1 MAARTK
7 SKVTPKYKTKYLY
20 LLQVVLTFGRLPNR
34 PSFKQLLAAV
44 G

>member
-1 MAARTK
+1 MRNG
-7 SKVTPKYKTKYLY
+7 SVY